1 MLELLWQLG
10 WVRLQDK
17 VDVIY
22 FQLSK
27 SNPVQINPT
36 KSYSSFQTRIKHIFW
51 GIYSKSKSDF
61 LKIFLRLSSFVL
73 YSYSLFGTINL
84 IPQATHMFHDE
95 ITCDRQ
101 TKDSSV
107 GIGDWSN
114 IVQIKKMA

>member
-36 KSYSSFQTRIKHIFW
+36 KS
-51 GIYSKSKSDF
+51 
-61 LKIFLRLSSFVL
+61 
-73 YSYSLFGTINL
+73 
-84 IPQATHMFHDE
+84 
-95 ITCDRQ
+95 
-101 TKDSSV
+101 
-107 GIGDWSN
+107 
-114 IVQIKKMA
+114 